1 MVATLSVEPKKPAQA
16 HAPPATSTLPVN
28 KQLAS
33 LAAQVDALIAECLE
47 AEHHYLDELK
57 QVHPSM
63 IDSARNLAHCAWPAL
78 RPAKTHADA
87 RSLRRSRPRLFP
99 LWAHQFC
106 HALTRPAPAAD
117 LALRRA
123 DRREL
128 QNALQTWG
136 LSSLGSCECVRSPPH
151 FQPTADVSST
161 ARLISGR
168 TLCPRSQPSPAP
180 CPRCAAVPPPPTRR
194 PSPRATTPSNP
205 TPS

>member
-1 MVATLSVEPKKPAQA
+1 MRCEAAPAVVATLSVEPKKPAQA

-151 FQPTADVSST
+151 F
-161 ARLISGR
+161 
-168 TLCPRSQPSPAP
+168 
-180 CPRCAAVPPPPTRR
+180 
-194 PSPRATTPSNP
+194 
-205 TPS
+205 